1 MPLQNSSLLGRPKF
15 QTGLVKT
22 EVIDR
27 LSRIATTSAPT
38 SHPTFRR
45 TRRMYMTHS
54 RNPCIPLHSEVQEAG
69 STCTRLIR
77 NREYGDRPVRT
88 SKELHIRVCMGTWI
102 GPLTSARKARSQN
115 FHFRPDWYIGRETI
129 CPDYKSGLPTVGRA
143 FVRIGIWPL
152 YHSVPAEIGFERAF
166 STLLDEI
173 IVV

>member
-27 LSRIATTSAPT
+27 LSRTATTSAPT

-54 RNPCIPLHSEVQEAG
+54 RNPRIPLHSEVQEAG
-69 STCTRLIR
+69 SPRTCLIR

-102 GPLTSARKARSQN
+102 RSIIDI
-115 FHFRPDWYIGRETI
+115 RDI
-129 CPDYKSGLPTVGRA
+129 CVHPVFQDSLSPFTLPTAPSSHGMA
-143 FVRIGIWPL
+143 PL
-152 YHSVPAEIGFERAF
+152 SHLIP
-166 STLLDEI
+166 STLPVLLIASVRSFIESPKFGLLA
-173 IVV
+173 